1 MMELTLA
8 SPSPQSMMAVPSIRW
23 AGGRGALLSIS
34 FVPFFYSSGNLD
46 TISFY
51 FSLFPHFYIP
61 QTHNGFL
68 VCEKSAVYSCG
79 MMLIEKQFVQVA
91 RIGIESTK

>member
-8 SPSPQSMMAVPSIRW
+8 SPSPQSDGCPINPV
-23 AGGRGALLSIS
+23 GGRSCALLSIS

-68 VCEKSAVYSCG
+68 VCEKLAVYSCG

-91 RIGIESTK
+91 RIAIESTK